1 MLKLHALLLSSLAVL
16 TVTPVSAESRTS
28 SLTRA
33 DVIAEYQ
40 RARLAGE
47 VRHPEYDAS
56 HGHGQVASSARSL
69 TRAEV
74 QAELKRA
81 RDAGELR
88 HIDHHHDV
96 AAVAFPSTLTRA
108 QVFQEYERARV
119 SGELAEARNDF
130 GSPQYRRVI
139 R

>member
-1 MLKLHALLLSSLAVL
+1 MIKLKALLLSVVSLLAA
-16 TVTPVSAESRTS
+16 TSAMADSAPST
-28 SLTRA
+28 LTRA

-47 VRHPEYDAS
+47 VHHPEYDAS
-56 HGHGQVASSARSL
+56 HGRGQVASSARSL

-81 RDAGELR
+81 RDAGELQ
-88 HIDHHHDV
+88 HIDHQHDV
-96 AAVAFPSTLTRA
+96 AAAAFPSTLTRA

-130 GSPQYRRVI
+130 GSPQYRRVM